1 MINIKTSV
9 NQFKTA
15 ISYILVFG
23 KERCYPAQENDKSVC
38 LISLSKFTSLKRCCP
53 AQESESKIREMAELF
68 STLNAS
74 ATSLCVF
81 PRQNVTLLLLTV
93 DDFAQMLMRKTKSKN
108 KVHTRLHSL
117 LLEQSILSEVEEGM

>member
-1 MINIKTSV
+1 
-9 NQFKTA
+9 
-15 ISYILVFG
+15 
-23 KERCYPAQENDKSVC
+23 
-38 LISLSKFTSLKRCCP
+38 
-53 AQESESKIREMAELF
+53 MAELF

-117 LLEQSILSEVEEGM
+117 LLEQSILSELEEGM